1 MIDTGLYAAIR
12 KCKNQKMSM
21 RQTAE
26 NLCISR
32 NTVKRYWEGA
42 HTPDERIA
50 YPESV
55 QSEMKLEIMAALG
68 RYFEENREFS
78 SGKQAINAKTAWE
91 ELSKTYTVGESTV
104 RRYVQE
110 LKGKNPKAFIPL
122 SFEPG
127 EVMQVDWCEVKVC
140 LQGHIWK
147 VPVFCAVLP
156 YSYTIFAM
164 VLPDMRTPSF
174 VWGHVKAF
182 EAFGGVPQRVF
193 YDNLKTAVFSGSG
206 ANAVKQE
213 RFLMLEAHYA
223 FEAVFMNAAAG
234 NEKGSVENLCG
245 LIRQVAFTPI
255 PKGEDLEKIQEQ
267 ATIRCLNY
275 NRIHKI
281 KDRKYS
287 IAEMSEQER
296 PCLAPLPV
304 KPYEAHIIKE
314 AVVGSDLTFRYEGT
328 KYSLP
333 QEYVGKT
340 VSIRI
345 YPYRIDAWFKGS
357 MACSHKRAFIKGE
370 DQYLPEHY
378 LSLLEQRPRS
388 VSNATPLKYGVM
400 PPELKRFRDGCMEK
414 DNYAQLAQIL
424 LLGRTVDASLLLK
437 AVDYA
442 NKTGLPTLQK
452 VQTYL
457 SLTDAAAQAAINDT
471 VTVKRQ
477 ELSDYDALL
486 HREEAQHEPK

>member
-26 NLCISR
+26 YLCISR

-78 SGKQAINAKTAWE
+78 SGKQAVNAKTAWE

-182 EAFGGVPQRVF
+182 EA
-193 YDNLKTAVFSGSG
+193 
-206 ANAVKQE
+206 
-213 RFLMLEAHYA
+213 
-223 FEAVFMNAAAG
+223 VFMNTAAG
-234 NEKGSVENLCG
+234 NEKGSAENLCG

-267 ATIRCLNY
+267 VTIRCLNY

-304 KPYEAHIIKE
+304 KPYMKHT
-314 AVVGSDLTFRYEGT
+314 S
-328 KYSLP
+328 
-333 QEYVGKT
+333 
-340 VSIRI
+340 
-345 YPYRIDAWFKGS
+345 
-357 MACSHKRAFIKGE
+357 
-370 DQYLPEHY
+370 
-378 LSLLEQRPRS
+378 
-388 VSNATPLKYGVM
+388 
-400 PPELKRFRDGCMEK
+400 
-414 DNYAQLAQIL
+414 
-424 LLGRTVDASLLLK
+424 
-437 AVDYA
+437 
-442 NKTGLPTLQK
+442 
-452 VQTYL
+452 
-457 SLTDAAAQAAINDT
+457 
-471 VTVKRQ
+471 
-477 ELSDYDALL
+477 
-486 HREEAQHEPK
+486 